1 MKVSEVMSTTVETI
15 RPDAGLKE
23 AARELA
29 RNGFSG
35 LPVVDADGVVL
46 GVLSEA
52 DIVAK
57 EGNGRK
63 QGGALQWLLDPT
75 DPWLESRFEAV
86 TVGEAMSS
94 PPITISPDRPLAEAA
109 TIMLDE
115 GINRLPVVADDG
127 RLVGLVS
134 RGDLVR
140 AFARSDEE
148 IVREIEE
155 DVIRR
160 ELWLDPSTIQVKV
173 ASGAVTLAGEV
184 ASEADARLVPTFV
197 RRVPGVVSVTSTL
210 THRD

>member
-1 MKVSEVMSTTVETI
+1 
-15 RPDAGLKE
+15 
-23 AARELA
+23 
-29 RNGFSG
+29 
-35 LPVVDADGVVL
+35 
-46 GVLSEA
+46 
-52 DIVAK
+52 
-57 EGNGRK
+57 
-63 QGGALQWLLDPT
+63 
-75 DPWLESRFEAV
+75 
-86 TVGEAMSS
+86 MSS